1 MPPPKESRLN
11 SAASLTAVPRS
22 FASALRAVV
31 ASYLMTLSTFG
42 WPLIIGGTLKG
53 AYDLLLLMKFRK
65 LRAPEEIV
73 ASRS

>member
-1 MPPPKESRLN
+1 
-11 SAASLTAVPRS
+11 
-22 FASALRAVV
+22 VV